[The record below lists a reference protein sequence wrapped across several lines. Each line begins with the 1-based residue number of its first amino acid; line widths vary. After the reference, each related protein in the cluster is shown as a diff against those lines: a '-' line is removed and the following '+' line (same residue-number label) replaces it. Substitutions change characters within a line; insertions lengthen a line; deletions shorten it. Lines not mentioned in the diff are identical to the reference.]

1 MSRLTNFLGD
11 GDRAVASLFGARW
24 FQTISG
30 SAGRACGYGGGV
42 KRWWGRS
49 AVTLIDHLPFLK
61 PGGAGH
67 CEFWA
72 NAEQRMA
79 EELGTDGA

>member
-1 MSRLTNFLGD
+1 MSRIINFLG
-11 GDRAVASLFGARW
+11 GEDRAVAALFGARW

-42 KRWWGRS
+42 RRWWGPPAA
-49 AVTLIDHLPFLK
+49 AVIDRI
-61 PGGAGH
+61 PGLRPPGPGH

-72 NAEQRMA
+72 LAEQRMG
-79 EELGTDGA
+79 EELGADGA